1 MLCPRLCVSLM
12 VAATQAVAAPVAF
25 AHSVDGG
32 AHEGARSA
40 HLKSA
45 QGLLLSPRAAAGVS
59 DDVSGPES
67 NARPFEGEAGDPRSE
82 DSQASPAPSVGLIE
96 PTSPLPVPAP
106 RVSAQEERRVRVAVG
121 LSEDAAGSKEE
132 LGLVDALQGVMEAA
146 QAPIAEVRR
155 LRSGAAV
162 ARRVC
167 AEGRDDLVL
176 TVGYLP
182 DREPAVVFTYDCLL
196 GRELGVRS
204 AEAASSDGL
213 LRTLW
218 EEHQTAVADGAVERR
233 RGRLNPKVR
242 AGLIAG
248 GALLAIGV
256 AVGFVLASTLRDEVT
271 VITVSP

>member
-1 MLCPRLCVSLM
+1 M
-12 VAATQAVAAPVAF
+12 VAATQAVTAPVAF
-25 AHSVDGG
+25 ARGVDRGG
-32 AHEGARSA
+32 HEGVRSA
-40 HLKSA
+40 HLTNTQVLRLSA
-45 QGLLLSPRAAAGVS
+45 RAEAPVGEGAAGS
-59 DDVSGPES
+59 DAS
-67 NARPFEGEAGDPRSE
+67 ARPLEEKVVEPPGEDGEASV
-82 DSQASPAPSVGLIE
+82 APSVAPIE
-96 PTSPLPVPAP
+96 PAPRIPPPAP
-106 RVSAQEERRVRVAVG
+106 RVSAHQERQLRIAVG
-121 LSEDAAGSKEE
+121 LSEDAAGSQEE
-132 LGLVDALQGVMEAA
+132 LGLVDALEGAMEAA
-146 QAPIAEVRR
+146 EAPTAEVRR

-167 AEGRDDLVL
+167 AEGRDDLVI

-182 DREPAVVFTYDCLL
+182 DRESAVVFTYDCLL

-204 AEAASSDGL
+204 AQAASSDDL

-218 EEHQTAVADGAVERR
+218 DEHQTAVADGAVERR